1 MTYQNDVFISFT
13 HIDDLAVND
22 GEKGWITRFHQALKS
37 MLMMR
42 LGADVKIWRDV
53 KLAGND
59 ILNDEVIG
67 QLKKSA
73 ILVSVLSARY
83 LKSEWCTREALEF
96 CQNAMQSGGIGSGS
110 RSRIFKVL
118 TAPLDKDLKPLPS
131 AMTEARGYDFFFL
144 KDETPYEL
152 DGAYGPKYE
161 QDYRLLLGKLA
172 FDLKSTLE
180 KMAGA
185 EQQAPAGPTIY
196 LAECSADR
204 KNERELVSCELMR
217 QGFTILPDRQLPD
230 DEAEYVA
237 AVTDM
242 LSRSALS
249 IHMIGSRYGT
259 VPDGLSQKS
268 IGILQNELA
277 VAGAKSRGLKR
288 LIWLPAGTTSP
299 HQGQQAFITSLSE
312 DAEAQ
317 FGADLI
323 AGDLEHLKAAIRTT
337 VQKIKDAQQAHAA
350 GEEAHDAAAHDKKL
364 LYLIHDVKDRESM
377 ATRPVRKLCE
387 QLGFDVVTPPFDGD
401 AAQITKFRQD
411 ALATCDALV
420 LFYGA
425 GDDLWKRAMDAD
437 LRKLAAYRRGKPLPT
452 KLTYLAAPKTPDKA
466 EMIDPGRQDLI
477 DGLDGFSEAPLSNAL
492 QTALAPL
499 RAAS

>member
-1 MTYQNDVFISFT
+1 MNYQNDVFISFT

-37 MLMMR
+37 VLMMQ
-42 LGADVKIWRDV
+42 LGAEVKIWRDV

-67 QLKKSA
+67 QLKQSA
-73 ILVSVLSARY
+73 ILLSVLSARY

-96 CQNAMQSGGIGSGS
+96 CQSAMQNGGIGAGS
-110 RSRIFKVL
+110 KSRIFKVL
-118 TAPLDKDLKPLPS
+118 KAPLDKDLKPLPA
-131 AMTEARGYDFFFL
+131 AMTEARGYEFFFL

-152 DGAYGPKYE
+152 DAAYGTEYA
-161 QDYRLLLGKLA
+161 QQYRLLLGKLA
-172 FDLKSTLE
+172 FELKSTLE
-180 KMAGA
+180 KIAGA
-185 EQQAPAGPTIY
+185 AQAPAGPTIY
-196 LAECSADR
+196 LAECSTDR

-217 QGFTILPDRQLPD
+217 QGFTVLPDRQLPD
-230 DEAEYVA
+230 DETDYIA

-242 LSRSALS
+242 LSRSVLS
-249 IHMIGSRYGT
+249 IHMIGSRYGAI
-259 VPDGLSQKS
+259 PDGLSQKS

-277 VAGAKSRGLKR
+277 VAGARSRGLKR

-312 DAEAQ
+312 DAEVQ

-337 VQKIKDAQQAHAA
+337 VQKIDEAQKAHAA
-350 GEEAHDAAAHDKKL
+350 DGEPHDAADHDRKL
-364 LYLIHDVKDRESM
+364 LYLIHDAKDRESM
-377 ATRPVRKLCE
+377 ATKPVRKLCE

-411 ALATCDALV
+411 ALANCDALV

-425 GDDLWKRAMDAD
+425 GDELWKRAMDAD
-437 LRKLAAYRRGKPLPT
+437 LRKLAAYRRGKPLPM

-477 DGLDGFSEAPLSNAL
+477 DGLDGFSEAALSNAL
-492 QTALAPL
+492 QSVLAPL
-499 RAAS
+499 KAAS